1 MTGCCLRVS
10 LHHDDD
16 DADGAGADGD
26 ADGVYDDDDTN
37 DKVFAGRCNVQAR
50 STVLR
55 RSNRLNFGQLLHFS
69 TSFIRH
75 SPKKGFQTKL
85 LLSSKLNFHLQV
97 QCSGCF
103 HLNF

>member
-26 ADGVYDDDDTN
+26 ADGADDADADGADDGDADSDGVYDDDDTN

-50 STVLR
+50 SKVFR
-55 RSNRLNFGQLLHFS
+55 RSNRLNFGQLLH
-69 TSFIRH
+69 
-75 SPKKGFQTKL
+75 
-85 LLSSKLNFHLQV
+85 V
-97 QCSGCF
+97 
-103 HLNF
+103 